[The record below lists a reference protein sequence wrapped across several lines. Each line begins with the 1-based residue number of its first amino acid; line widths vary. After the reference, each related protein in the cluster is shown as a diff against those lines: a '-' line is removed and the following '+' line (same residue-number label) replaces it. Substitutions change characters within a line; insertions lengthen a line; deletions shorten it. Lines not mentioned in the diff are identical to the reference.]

1 MQAKCT
7 YLKYTSTSKSL
18 YTIICPYDYTVTSP
32 SPGVAGKGLEFTY
45 WKFPSNFGKN
55 NPLGN
60 TLRFIWSG
68 ADGNLLMYKADNNLG
83 NAVDKECTVSN

>member
-45 WKFPSNFGKN
+45 
-55 NPLGN
+55 
-60 TLRFIWSG
+60 
-68 ADGNLLMYKADNNLG
+68 
-83 NAVDKECTVSN
+83 